1 MIKHV
6 IAGFGAAI
14 AIGVLAYLDS
24 LNTQM
29 LWLMA
34 PFGATTV
41 LVFGVP
47 NSPLARAKNVILGHL
62 VTAFIGVV
70 FSLYAPITPLS
81 MAIATG
87 LAVSLMLVSDT
98 THPPAGANPVL
109 IMLAQQ
115 GWMYLLSPVLI
126 GAVLIVL
133 LASIQRRVVARF
145 EALPQH

>member
-14 AIGVLAYLDS
+14 AIGLLAYLDS

-70 FSLYAPITPLS
+70 FSLYAPIGPLS